1 MPMYKVSEYR
11 FSPEIIFYGICLIH
25 ILVWTLV
32 PALLNQNLPLDV
44 IEELAW
50 GKEWQLGYDKH
61 PPMSAWMMEVF
72 AWLTNRNDWGQYLL
86 SQLSIVTAFWAVWKL
101 SLDFISKESAV
112 ISIIFLEG
120 IYFHNF
126 TTPEFNANVALLVFW
141 SLTLLYFWRAVNS
154 NNMMHWV
161 LCGLFAACA
170 VLSKYFAVFLLIPLL
185 LFLFFEKSKRGLF
198 LQKNLYIGI
207 LTFIVALMPHLF
219 WIWSNDFITILYGL
233 RRTENVS
240 DLSWLSHVKNP
251 IKFLASILAV
261 LTPLF
266 AMLYA
271 LGPPK
276 WKIAGS
282 NSSKVRF
289 LLFVVI
295 TPVVMVMLLSA
306 ITGMRLRSMWAYPLF
321 IMAGPVIAY
330 LFLPEKNEWK
340 INRFVTV
347 SVVITILFP
356 LIYSLIQI
364 YSPGFKSKGKRTHYP
379 GKVIS
384 QVITDKWN
392 LRYSQPLPYVGGDV
406 WIAGNV
412 AWYSVN
418 RPSVYINNSK
428 KSAPWVTDEDLRNN
442 GGIILWDMG
451 LEGSQKNPITIEKI
465 DMYRERFGGFEEQTP
480 IAINWA
486 VDYKLPKIVIGWAIV
501 PPIN

>member
-1 MPMYKVSEYR
+1 MYKISAYR
-11 FSPEIIFYGICLIH
+11 LNPENIFYGICLTH

-61 PPMSAWMMEVF
+61 PPMSAWMMEIF
-72 AWLTNRNDWGQYLL
+72 AWLTNRSDWGQYLL

-141 SLTLLYFWRAVNS
+141 SLTLLFFWRAVNS
-154 NNMMHWV
+154 NSAMHWV

-170 VLSKYFAVFLLIPLL
+170 VLSKYFAAFLLIPLL
-185 LFLFFEKSKRGLF
+185 VFLFFEKSKRVLF
-198 LQKNLYIGI
+198 LHKNIYIGI
-207 LTFIVALMPHLF
+207 LAFFIALSPHLL
-219 WIWSNDFITILYGL
+219 WIWNNDFITILYGL

-261 LTPLF
+261 LTPVF

-271 LGPPK
+271 LGTPK
-276 WKIAGS
+276 WRKAD
-282 NSSKVRF
+282 SKDIKGRF
-289 LLFVVI
+289 LILIVI
-295 TPVVMVMLLSA
+295 TPIVMVVLLSA

-321 IMAGPVIAY
+321 IMAGPFLAY
-330 LFLPEKNEWK
+330 LFLPEKKKWR
-340 INRFVTV
+340 INRFVSV
-347 SVVITILFP
+347 SMAVIVIFP

-364 YSPGFKSKGKRTHYP
+364 YSPYFKDKGKRTHFP
-379 GKVIS
+379 GKMIS
-384 QVITDKWN
+384 QIITNEWGS
-392 LRYSQPLPYVGGDV
+392 RYDQPLSYVGGDV

-412 AWYSVN
+412 AWYSES
-418 RPSVYINNSK
+418 RPSVYINNNR
-428 KSAPWVTDEDLRNN
+428 KSAPWITDEDLKSK
-442 GGIILWDMG
+442 GGVVVWNMG
-451 LEGSQKNPITIEKI
+451 LVGSQKDSITKEEI
-465 DMYRERFGGFEEQTP
+465 DMYKERFGGFDEQIP
-480 IAINWA
+480 IAVNWA
-486 VDYKLPKIVIGWAIV
+486 VDYELQKIVIGWAIV
-501 PPIN
+501 PPNN